1 MRSGAGGLYILTLS
15 SSVSARTS
23 LDARANQIVVI
34 TGRAAAG
41 AGVSWTYTGSGAA
54 FRVGAGASLEISG
67 IALAGDDGSAL
78 LALEAGGRLSVADSW
93 MVPPAAAVAQW
104 AQPVA
109 LPCDGGAD
117 GRCRGP
123 HAGAVAL
130 TTAASVSLAA
140 SSSYIR

>member
-67 IALAGDDGSAL
+67 IALAGADGSEL
-78 LALEAGGRLSVADSW
+78 LALEAGGELSVADSW
-93 MVPPAAAVAQW
+93 MVPPAAA
-104 AQPVA
+104 
-109 LPCDGGAD
+109 
-117 GRCRGP
+117 RR
-123 HAGAVAL
+123 
-130 TTAASVSLAA
+130 
-140 SSSYIR
+140 